1 MHSRILVQSLGA
13 VALVATLGGCAGG
26 GSVQPD
32 RSVFS
37 LDGNYQ
43 RYPFNLPIEEA
54 FDRTVKVFKEA
65 GYRLD
70 VADRATGQISG
81 ERSKADEKAPSSDKG
96 LKFYALIIPTTD
108 GQSEVAIKIVQIIK
122 QGSIMGGAKTEIIV
136 NDAQM
141 YQYTFRRI
149 ANLDFSN
156 PAAQQ
161 PYSGVTRPVA
171 PSRSRTELPPRQ

>member
-1 MHSRILVQSLGA
+1 M
-13 VALVATLGGCAGG
+13 VALVATLGSCAGG
-26 GSVQPD
+26 GAVQPD
-32 RSVFS
+32 RSVFL

-43 RYPFNLPIEEA
+43 RYAFNLPLEEA
-54 FDRTVKVFKEA
+54 FDRTVRVFKEA

-70 VADRATGQISG
+70 VADRATGQTSG

-96 LKFYALIIPTTD
+96 LKFYALIIPTAD

-122 QGSIMGGAKTEIIV
+122 QGSIMGGARTEIIV
-136 NDAQM
+136 SDPQM

-149 ANLDFSN
+149 SGQDVNTSV
-156 PAAQQ
+156 AQQ
-161 PYSGVTRPVA
+161 SYSGVTGSVA